1 MKNKNNSSAG
11 KSVLIA
17 LITAYQ
23 KILSPYLGE
32 HCRFYPSCSEYALI
46 SINKSGALKGTVK
59 SIWRI
64 LRCNPLNKGGID
76 YP

>member
-1 MKNKNNSSAG
+1 MKNKN
-11 KSVLIA
+11 KTTPVKFVLIA
-17 LITAYQ
+17 LIKAYQ
-23 KILSPYLGE
+23 KVLSPYMGSQ
-32 HCRFYPSCSEYALI
+32 CRFYPSCSEYALI
-46 SINKSGALKGTVK
+46 SIKKSGALKGTAK